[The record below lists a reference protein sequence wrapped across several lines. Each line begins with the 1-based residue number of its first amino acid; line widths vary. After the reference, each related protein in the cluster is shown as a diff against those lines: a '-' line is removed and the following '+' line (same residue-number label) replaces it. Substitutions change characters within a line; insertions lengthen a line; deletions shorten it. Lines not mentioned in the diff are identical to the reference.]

1 MSLTLLHV
9 VGARPNF
16 MKVAPV
22 HRALAGRGASQAI
35 VHTGQHYDAVMSD
48 GILRELGLP
57 EPDVNLGVGSGS
69 HAQQTGQVMVAM
81 EEHLSKS
88 RPDLLL
94 VYGDVNSTMAATLV
108 AAKLGVPVGHVEA
121 GLRSGDR
128 SMPEEINRLVTDRLS
143 QWLFTPSADGD
154 VNLIAEG
161 ADPASIRRVGNV
173 MIDTLQR
180 LLPSADGE
188 AQLRQFDLLSGTGP
202 KPFVLVTL
210 HRPSNVDDPAV
221 LARLMAALENIAVHA
236 PVIFPVHPRTRER
249 IARFSIPHERT
260 VLSEPLTYLPFLG
273 LQRHAAVVVT
283 DSGGIQEETT
293 YLGIPCLTMRANTER
308 PVTVTVGTNQL
319 LGYDTDKLQ
328 REVTRVLE
336 GNGKK
341 GSIPEL
347 WDGRASERI
356 ADVLTALT

>member
-1 MSLTLLHV
+1 MAAKILHV

-22 HRALAGRGASQAI
+22 YRALAARGVPQSV

-48 GILRELGLP
+48 NILRELGQP
-57 EPDVNLGVGSGS
+57 EPDVNLGVGSGT
-69 HAQQTGQVMVAM
+69 HAQQTGQVMIAM
-81 EEHLSKS
+81 EEHMTKH
-88 RPDLLL
+88 RPEMLL

-143 QWLFTPSADGD
+143 RWLLTPSSDGD
-154 VNLIAEG
+154 TNLIAEG
-161 ADPASIRRVGNV
+161 VDPASIRRVGNV
-173 MIDTLQR
+173 MIDTLIR
-180 LLPSADGE
+180 LLPAASGE
-188 AQLRQFDLLSGTGP
+188 AQLRQFDLLTGSGP
-202 KPFVLVTL
+202 RPFVLVTL
-210 HRPSNVDDPAV
+210 HRPSNVDDPQV
-221 LARLMAALENIAVHA
+221 LARLMAALENIARHA
-236 PVIFPVHPRTRER
+236 AVIFPVHPRTRER

-308 PVTVTVGTNQL
+308 PITVTVGTNQL
-319 LGYDTDKLQ
+319 LGSDTDKLQ
-328 REVTRVLE
+328 REVQRVLE

-347 WDGRASERI
+347 WDGRAGERI
-356 ADVLTALT
+356 ADVLAGM